1 LRERGSC
8 IRVQLSPTFVI
19 ERNNLSPLHVNE
31 IRYRSDGEVVS
42 MGSIERLGF
51 SLFLA
56 FVFLAF
62 TPAHL
67 MRSQAAPGPGPT
79 QNITLPAGTRIE
91 AAIIR
96 PLWANVAAPG
106 SQLYGQTT
114 FPVILGD
121 RVAIP
126 AGTYV
131 EGTVEKL
138 TRPTRRSNR
147 ASIEVLFTQIIFAN
161 GYVAPLPPMPVAPA
175 GAVSTAMV
183 DAPSLIDVTVQVST
197 SNDLFLDNGAPIDIT
212 LGSPLALNAQLT
224 TAAAPLSHAP
234 DPGQFKSTTRCRP
247 IAGTPGTPGTPDT
260 VIPGTPGTPDTV
272 IPGGPG
278 MPDTVIPGTPATPD
292 TVIPGT
298 PGTPGFPGRSCP
310 APPMVI
316 SSTPVNANL
325 ANNSLGKAQPPA
337 AAH

>member
-1 LRERGSC
+1 
-8 IRVQLSPTFVI
+8 
-19 ERNNLSPLHVNE
+19 
-31 IRYRSDGEVVS
+31 
-42 MGSIERLGF
+42 MGKPGF
-51 SLFLA
+51 RFIWEFFLL
-56 FVFLAF
+56 VLA
-62 TPAHL
+62 TAHIA
-67 MRSQAAPGPGPT
+67 QAQAVAGT
-79 QNITLPAGTRIE
+79 SENIILPPGTRIE
-91 AAIIR
+91 VAMIR

-147 ASIEVLFTQIIFAN
+147 ANIEVLFTQIIFAN
-161 GYVAPLPPMPVAPA
+161 GFVAPLPVMPVAAAPPGVA
-175 GAVSTAMV
+175 D
-183 DAPSLIDVTVQVST
+183 DAPALIDVAVQVSM
-197 SNDLFLDNGAPIDIT
+197 SNDLLLDNGAPVEVT
-212 LGSPLALNAQLT
+212 LASPLVLNAQQ
-224 TAAAPLSHAP
+224 AAAAGPLSHAP
-234 DPGQFKSTTRCRP
+234 DPRQFKSATRCQSIP
-247 IAGTPGTPGTPDT
+247 GTPGTPGTPDT
-260 VIPGTPGTPDTV
+260 VIPGTPSTPDTV

-278 MPDTVIPGTPATPD
+278 MPDTVIPGTPGTPD
-292 TVIPGT
+292 TVIPGD
-298 PGTPGFPGRSCP
+298 PGTPGSPGWSCP

-325 ANNSLGKAQPPA
+325 ANNTLGKAQPPA